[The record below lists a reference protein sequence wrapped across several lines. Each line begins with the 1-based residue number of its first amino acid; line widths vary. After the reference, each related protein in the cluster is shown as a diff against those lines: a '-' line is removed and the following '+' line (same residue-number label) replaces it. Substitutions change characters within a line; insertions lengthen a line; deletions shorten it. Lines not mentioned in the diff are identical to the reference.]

1 MKTLTKRIL
10 GWSLIVILL
19 IAILLFAYFGGIF
32 KELVAAGLS
41 ILFVSGISILIIWL
55 LISD

>member
-19 IAILLFAYFGGIF
+19 IATLLFAYFGGIF